1 MNHAENETF
10 TLRDSLSGKGR
21 GTRGHHQ
28 NSLKLHSQM
37 VSESPTIQELIA
49 LLSWF
54 QTPELS
60 LKTLS
65 ARLVGLRRVAGAL
78 SYTSG
83 RALLLSL

>member
-1 MNHAENETF
+1 MNHAEKETF
-10 TLRDSLSGKGR
+10 ALQDSLSGKGR
-21 GTRGHHQ
+21 DTRGHQQ
-28 NSLKLHSQM
+28 NSLKLHFQM
-37 VSESPTIQELIA
+37 VSESPTIRELIA

-60 LKTLS
+60 LKTPS
-65 ARLVGLRRVAGAL
+65 VRLVGLRRVAGAL